1 MAIRASKILRRSIFT
16 FLQNYQYFTTTA
28 AFLAFPFA
36 ASLLLLRSSFLIPAA
51 SSSSSFLRLIHARIH
66 SLFHAAGFPPSSI
79 LEAKISQTIS
89 ISLLAVP
96 FTISS
101 YLFSKASVIYALR
114 DQERPKNPSFSGVFE
129 IYRPLIHTHICNSF
143 LTLAANATCF
153 SLMFIAVNL
162 ANGLGFSSSLGRDIV
177 LSATG
182 AVGFSIVLANS
193 FIICNLA
200 LIISGMEK
208 NGGMIAA
215 LKACSVMVKGRRSCI
230 VPTALSL
237 AVQVNAA
244 LAAVEVLFQY
254 RVVLRAYDDDEGSGV
269 LYVALEGMFIA
280 YLYAVLLVLDTI
292 VGCFFFTDCHRII
305 QDGKRLSKPFLDE
318 IDYQEYNDC

>member
-36 ASLLLLRSSFLIPAA
+36 ASLLLFRSSFLIPAA
-51 SSSSSFLRLIHARIH
+51 SSSSFLRLIQARIH

-89 ISLLAVP
+89 ISLLAAP

-101 YLFSKASVIYALR
+101 YLFSKASVIHALR
-114 DQERPKNPSFSGVFE
+114 DQERPKKPSFSGFFE
-129 IYRPLIHTHICNSF
+129 ICRPLIHTHLCNS
-143 LTLAANATCF
+143 LVTLAVNSTCF
-153 SLMFIAVNL
+153 SLMFIAVNF
-162 ANGLGFSSSLGRDIV
+162 ADGLGFSSSLGRDMV

-208 NGGMIAA
+208 NGGMISA
-215 LKACSVMVKGRRSCI
+215 LKACSLMVKGRRSCI

-237 AVQVNAA
+237 AVQANAA

-254 RVVLRAYDDDEGSGV
+254 RIVVRAYDDDAGSGV

-280 YLYAVLLVLDTI
+280 YLYAVLLVIDTI
-292 VGCFFFTDCHRII
+292 FGCFFFTDCRLII
-305 QDGKRLSKPFLDE
+305 QDEKRLSKPFLTE
-318 IDYQEYNDC
+318 IDYQECNDC